1 MQLGALSCLSQALLA
16 PILGA
21 RGAKAVSKVGLVG
34 LCEPL
39 RNMRLHVQNAHRA
52 PFPGA
57 QKQDRKRDMSKARQ
71 NCTEGAPGEC
81 WRCAKELQEHSREPK
96 RRPNGCQRAPQRI
109 IVAPWLCPSVLEPT
123 LWMVSLR
130 NVRSDPKLHSMSQ
143 TVPREGRAPP
153 RKPNRVQR
161 GA

>member
-1 MQLGALSCLSQALLA
+1 MRSIEALRCNSGPSRACLKLSWLLFWV
-16 PILGA
+16 PG
-21 RGAKAVSKVGLVG
+21 GAKVVSKVSLVG

-39 RNMRLHVQNAHRA
+39 RNMRLHVRNAHRA

-71 NCTEGAPGEC
+71 NCTEGAPGER
-81 WRCAKELQEHSREPK
+81 WRCAKELQERSREPK
-96 RRPNGCQRAPQRI
+96 RRPNGCQRTPQRS

-130 NVRSDPKLHSMSQ
+130 NMRFDPKLYSASQ
-143 TVPREGRAPP
+143 MVLREDRA
-153 RKPNRVQR
+153 
-161 GA
+161 